1 MVCLLESED
10 KAGDR
15 LKPLVVILCMIAIAL
30 LPFQPQLHLSTMVA
44 IAINFSL
51 VRGAKLKR

>member
-1 MVCLLESED
+1 MKED